1 MCGDVLDNFK
11 GDCYQVLIEDCILV
25 LKRYVKEGR
34 EFDYVI
40 NDLIVVLIFMFLE
53 EDFIWEFFR
62 LIFDFL
68 MKVLKQDGKY
78 FIQGNCVNLI
88 EVLLFYEEQLGCLY
102 CFVEFLKEIVCVF
115 LYLELWVFYIVW
127 KKVKF

>member
-88 EVLLFYEEQLGCLY
+88 EVLLFYEEQLGYLY